1 MNDLLKSTGLFVLLV
16 VLGSIWVWI
25 MIGVVQNG
33 NDRELFISKCVVDNQ
48 TLPNPLDV
56 CKAKHTLQ
64 SQ

>member
-1 MNDLLKSTGLFVLLV
+1 MRDLLKSTGLFVILV
-16 VLGSIWVWI
+16 VLGSIWMWL
-25 MIGVVQNG
+25 MSAVVQKG

-48 TLPNPLDV
+48 TLPNPFDV